1 MTHYIVHQGN
11 VLIDSTFH
19 CQITDFGS
27 TRHAETAVTQS
38 TTAISVHFAA
48 PELFGMCTNCCR
60 PNCDG
65 CHAGHRKEHTSKTK
79 ETDVYAFS
87 SLYYAVRFRFSL
99 PYYSIDSAMV
109 CADNVPF
116 HENNNLQVLRLVTSG
131 RRPQRWENPRMEDNV
146 WDLIYSCM
154 ETISPQRPTMEY
166 ILRMVT
172 SFAQAGP

>member
-1 MTHYIVHQGN
+1 MLEVAEGIQYLHSEGIVHGDLHGVSTLLSYFQLTHHIVRQGN

-60 PNCDG
+60 PSCDG
-65 CHAGHRKEHTSKTK
+65 CHAGDRKEHRSKTMK
-79 ETDVYAFS
+79 TDVYAFG

-99 PYYSIDSAMV
+99 PYYSID
-109 CADNVPF
+109 
-116 HENNNLQVLRLVTSG
+116 
-131 RRPQRWENPRMEDNV
+131 
-146 WDLIYSCM
+146 
-154 ETISPQRPTMEY
+154 
-166 ILRMVT
+166 
-172 SFAQAGP
+172 